1 MAHLVVAE
9 DEEPL
14 LLQAQ
19 IERIAAISRVEGC
32 MKVVEKA
39 FVEGHRSWFFVS
51 QLPNVVQ
58 RILVESDEGRA
69 RSRRSTREIPID
81 DGGVDAPHRVFLNFF
96 DHRHQAAEQVAG
108 ILVGRVHVR
117 IDLLVATGAF
127 WKMAAAALEH
137 RLDEGG
143 TSVAPLKVKPIAAAH
158 LGPCPLHRAC
168 RSPRGNGPPVSA
180 ERTTWAPSE
189 AGTRL
194 SSPWTASDRRR
205 TRNGRVG
212 GRSPPFGR
220 GVFHATPRSA
230 KYWARLFPAV
240 STVVSIHS
248 RTMAR
253 PWVPVSTKA

>member
-1 MAHLVVAE
+1 MACSAFLSSRMKAE
-9 DEEPL
+9 
-14 LLQAQ
+14 
-19 IERIAAISRVEGC
+19 RGAAEAP
-32 MKVVEKA
+32 E
-39 FVEGHRSWFFVS
+39 
-51 QLPNVVQ
+51 NT
-58 RILVESDEGRA
+58 D
-69 RSRRSTREIPID
+69 RR
-81 DGGVDAPHRVFLNFF
+81 GGVDAPHRVFLNFF

-143 TSVAPLKVKPIAAAH
+143 TSVAPLKVKQSRRPISA
-158 LGPCPLHRAC
+158 RARSTARC

-220 GVFHATPRSA
+220 GVFHATANPRSTGRGCCAPLDGSLYPLADDGAPLGACQHQGVEVSWVNDCGWLA
-230 KYWARLFPAV
+230 KRKE
-240 STVVSIHS
+240 
-248 RTMAR
+248 R
-253 PWVPVSTKA
+253 